1 MLFLTNDRQVLE
13 AAMPGL
19 DDKLAAC
26 DPGSL
31 ETPTGQGIALFQA
44 AGGARLLAPT
54 NCGGFGATAAQA
66 VAVQRAVGSR
76 SGSLAV
82 ATTMHHFSMA
92 SLVALGKRGTGLEWI
107 LIEAVATGDRL
118 LASGFAEGKPGAGI
132 LSPSMRAVA
141 TPDGLL
147 VSGVKKPC
155 SLAHS
160 MTMLTASV
168 AVPGD
173 DGRDQLA
180 VVLIP
185 AGTPGV
191 RTEPFW
197 VSPALAGAESD
208 AVIVEDVLVPN
219 ELVVRTQMTP
229 GDQLDDVHRTGFL
242 WFELLMTASYTG
254 IAAGLLERALSGS
267 RASAEALLRIAAPID
282 LVASSLDHLAAEL
295 DAGICD
301 DALLTRALL
310 TWFAAQDL
318 LTSSAAAAVEALG
331 GMAFI
336 GSDDAATTL
345 ASVHCLAFH
354 PPSRGRSA
362 AAVIDSLRGAALAF
376 D

>member
-1 MLFLTNDRQVLE
+1 MLFLTHDRQVLQT
-13 AAMPGL
+13 AMPGL
-19 DDKLAAC
+19 DGKLEAC
-26 DPGSL
+26 DAGSL
-31 ETPTGQGIALFQA
+31 ETPSGHGIALFQA

-54 NCGGFGATAAQA
+54 NCGGFGASAADA

-92 SLVALGKRGTGLEWI
+92 SLVALGRNGTGLEWI
-107 LIEAVATGDRL
+107 LIEAVATQDRL
-118 LASGFAEGKPGAGI
+118 LASGFAEGQPGAGI
-132 LSPSMRAVA
+132 LSPTMQAVA
-141 TPDGLL
+141 APGGLL

-168 AVPGD
+168 AVKDD

-185 AGTPGV
+185 AGTPGL

-208 AVIVEDVLVPN
+208 AVLVEDVFVPN
-219 ELVVRTQMTP
+219 ELVVRTRMTP

-254 IAAGLLERALSGS
+254 IAAGLLERALTGS
-267 RASAEALLRIAAPID
+267 RASAEAIVRIAAPID
-282 LVASSLDHLAAEL
+282 LVASSLDNLAAEL
-295 DAGICD
+295 DRGKCD
-301 DALLTRALL
+301 DDLLTRALL
-310 TWFAAQDL
+310 TRFAAQDL
-318 LTSSAAAAVEALG
+318 LNSSSAAAVEALG
-331 GMAFI
+331 GMSFI
-336 GSDDAATTL
+336 GSDVLAHQL
-345 ASVHCLAFH
+345 ASVQCLAFH
-354 PPSRGRSA
+354 PPSRGRSS
-362 AAVIDSLRGAALAF
+362 AAVVAALRGQALAF